1 MISGCW
7 IGVSRG
13 VHLSDMTVGAG
24 GSEEVED
31 LLGMLHDYNSWL
43 VLARHPHLYETL
55 EWEDPPSIVK
65 QVLGHTRA
73 GQTRICRDLLRVTGG
88 SVLTAEAPEFAPP
101 VEDPEL
107 YLHLLVTRMRHRQVS
122 MAALVADAQA
132 EAARCGARL
141 LRTHCWAGEDGLLV
155 REYEELGFTA
165 TLEFEVLRS
174 DGSFWPGQVMQI
186 RL

>member
-1 MISGCW
+1 
-7 IGVSRG
+7 
-13 VHLSDMTVGAG
+13 MTVGAG

-31 LLGMLHDYNSWL
+31 FLGMLDDYNSWL

-55 EWEDPPSIVK
+55 EWEDPPLIVK

-73 GQTRICRDLLRVTGG
+73 GQTRICRGLLRVTGG
-88 SVLTAEAPEFAPP
+88 SVLTDEAPEFVPP
-101 VEDPEL
+101 VDAPEL
-107 YLHLLVTRMRHRQVS
+107 YMHLLVTRIRRRQLS

-141 LRTHCWAGEDGLLV
+141 LRTHSWAGEDGRLV
-155 REYEELGFTA
+155 CEYAELGFTA
-165 TLEFEVLRS
+165 TLGFEVLRS
-174 DGSFWPGQVMQI
+174 DGSFWPGQVLQT